1 MNDNVQRI
9 VLTDTS
15 VLINFLHVGLL
26 SLLGALAGFDFVLPV
41 EVRREV
47 RHPEQAEALEE
58 AIQRGSLKQIE
69 ITEPAEMDLLAKFTE
84 VMGLGEAACLAVAES
99 RGWLLA
105 SDERGRFARIA
116 AKRLGQGRMVNT
128 PGLLLLAIQQ
138 GHLTVAE
145 ADRVKAKLEKHRF
158 KMKFGSFGDLV

>member
-47 RHPEQAEALEE
+47 RHAEQA
-58 AIQRGSLKQIE
+58 AIP
-69 ITEPAEMDLLAKFTE
+69 T
-84 VMGLGEAACLAVAES
+84 
-99 RGWLLA
+99 
-105 SDERGRFARIA
+105 
-116 AKRLGQGRMVNT
+116 N
-128 PGLLLLAIQQ
+128 
-138 GHLTVAE
+138 
-145 ADRVKAKLEKHRF
+145 
-158 KMKFGSFGDLV
+158 